1 MKKIG
6 KIIAILL
13 TAAIAVTMFVIPT
26 SAAGI
31 SSAKT
36 FTEGAVLNWSVPA
49 KKSAVCYLKMTFSD
63 SGKAKF
69 SIGSQKTTAKSKYQI
84 LDSKGNKKY
93 SGKISALAGKE
104 VSVNKGTYYLK
115 LTLQKGQ
122 YVKKLKYTFTGK
134 SPTKK
139 TTGDWLTGYT
149 LTDNEIKQI
158 NKALKRFYG
167 MDKFFFNEG
176 EINEEKAIN
185 WIYRIGDIVD
195 PYNGNDITVNGKLT
209 ASGSEIGIYLDSGDI
224 TVNSGADLTAVGNGI
239 TGIAVN
245 DGNGSVTIKR
255 DAKVSAVGGAAGAID
270 AIVKNAITGT
280 AWTDKSGT
288 TGETAIEVNA
298 NRELG
303 DTYKKVQFPASQ
315 YTITYD
321 LSGGTLDGQTGTV
334 TKKVDAGTVITLP
347 APVRDGYTFD
357 YWEGSKYNAGD
368 KYTVTADHTF
378 KAVWKTAD
386 KGGGS
391 DSGDKG
397 GSSKKGVKTGD
408 GNRLGAWIVLLAAA
422 LAGTAGMVFARKKK
436 GK

>member
-195 PYNGNDITVNGKLT
+195 PYNGNDITGGYVGGELDVTGDLKVPAKDVDSIIFHLFGLTLKHNCSGTYPNLWSYNNG
-209 ASGSEIGIYLDSGDI
+209 YYYF
-224 TVNSGADLTAVGNGI
+224 
-239 TGIAVN
+239 
-245 DGNGSVTIKR
+245 
-255 DAKVSAVGGAAGAID
+255 GGAAGIPEYAEYRSNQKLAD
-270 AIVKNAITGT
+270 GRFLVAITFHEFVDWG
-280 AWTDKSGT
+280 
-288 TGETAIEVNA
+288 
-298 NRELG
+298 
-303 DTYKKVQFPASQ
+303 
-315 YTITYD
+315 
-321 LSGGTLDGQTGTV
+321 SGGNVVYNDRDIYALVSVHKTDG
-334 TKKVDAGTVITLP
+334 KNYIRL
-347 APVRDGYTFD
+347 
-357 YWEGSKYNAGD
+357 
-368 KYTVTADHTF
+368 H
-378 KAVWKTAD
+378 
-386 KGGGS
+386 
-391 DSGDKG
+391 
-397 GSSKKGVKTGD
+397 GVYK
-408 GNRLGAWIVLLAAA
+408 NKPSL
-422 LAGTAGMVFARKKK
+422 
-436 GK
+436 